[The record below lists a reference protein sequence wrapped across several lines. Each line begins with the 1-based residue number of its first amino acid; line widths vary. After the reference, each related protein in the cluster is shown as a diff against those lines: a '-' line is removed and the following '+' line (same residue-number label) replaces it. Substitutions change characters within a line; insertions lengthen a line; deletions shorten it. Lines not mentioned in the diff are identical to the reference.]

1 MVLGRQDKHDR
12 CENGGQRKGSREGT
26 RQARTQNI
34 DSLVNGLGQLS
45 EQFLQFGTL

>member
-1 MVLGRQDKHDR
+1 MTVARMGR
-12 CENGGQRKGSREGT
+12 EKGSRKGT

-45 EQFLQFGTL
+45 EQFLQFGIL